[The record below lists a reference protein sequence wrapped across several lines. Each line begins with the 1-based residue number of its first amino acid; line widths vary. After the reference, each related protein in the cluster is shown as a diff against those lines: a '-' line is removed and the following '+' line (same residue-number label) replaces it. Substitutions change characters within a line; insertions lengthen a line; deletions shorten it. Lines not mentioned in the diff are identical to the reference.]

1 MHISVYPEIHPHH
14 DARGTFFPSYCYGT
28 RVVIEHSPSEGFD
41 NEKLG
46 KLEKDLAVYVT
57 DRLRDAIKGEDGE

>member
-1 MHISVYPEIHPHH
+1 MHISVYPEIHPYH
-14 DARGTFFPSYCYGT
+14 DKDGFYPSYCYGT

-46 KLEKDLAVYVT
+46 KLEKDLSVYVT
-57 DRLRDAIKGEDGE
+57 DRLRDAIKKEEP

>member
-1 MHISVYPEIHPHH
+1 MHISVYPEIAPYRDEDGRYHN
-14 DARGTFFPSYCYGT
+14 YCYET

-46 KLEKDLAVYVT
+46 KLEKDLAVSVT
-57 DRLRDAIKGEDGE
+57 DRLRDAVKRAEP

>member
-1 MHISVYPEIHPHH
+1 MHISVIPEIHPFH
-14 DARGTFFPSYCYGT
+14 DARGFVGNYCYGT

-46 KLEKDLAVYVT
+46 ALEKSLSEYVT
-57 DRLRDAIKGEDGE
+57 EKLRDAIKRDGGEP